1 MATRRKSSKPIP
13 VDFSTVRRLALA
25 LPEVTEGVCY
35 GTPAFRVK
43 NRLFARLREDG
54 ETIVLSAD
62 PEARDAFIRAKPD
75 TFFVTEHYVGY
86 EWVLVRL
93 PTVSE
98 PELRDLLLFSWRR
111 KAPSKEAAR
120 HGVHSTK

>member
-1 MATRRKSSKPIP
+1 MATRQKSSKSLPA
-13 VDFSTVRRLALA
+13 DFETVRRLALA

-54 ETIVLSAD
+54 ETLVLSAD
-62 PEARDAFIRAKPD
+62 PEARDAFIKAKPD
-75 TFFVTEHYVGY
+75 TFFVTDHYVGY

-98 PELRDLLLFSWRR
+98 RELHDLLLFAWRR

-120 HGVHSTK
+120 HGAHTKK